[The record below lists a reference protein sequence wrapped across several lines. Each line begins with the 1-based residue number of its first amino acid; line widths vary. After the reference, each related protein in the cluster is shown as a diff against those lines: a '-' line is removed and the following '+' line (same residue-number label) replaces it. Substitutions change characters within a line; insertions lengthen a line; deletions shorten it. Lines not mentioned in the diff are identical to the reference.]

1 MAAWTPRQA
10 TRSTTSGDV
19 VSFVGDDETLLDG
32 VQRGQP
38 SAMIAL
44 FDRYAPLIERILAR
58 ILGTDPEL
66 PDLVH
71 DVFAGILAGAAKVRK
86 ATALK
91 DWLTS
96 VAVFRARTHIRQ
108 RMRRRLW
115 ERLFVPE
122 QLPEVPVPPRDDAA
136 AEALRVTYD
145 LLGRLP
151 VDERIAFALRTLAG
165 LKLTEVASACGIS
178 LATTKRRLARAEQRF
193 LAMAHEQP
201 AIRAWLS
208 GPVGGCEHV

>member
-1 MAAWTPRQA
+1 MASWTPSQA
-10 TRSTTSGDV
+10 TRSTRSGDV
-19 VSFVGDDETLLDG
+19 VSFAGDDESLLDG
-32 VQRGQP
+32 LHRGQP
-38 SAMIAL
+38 SATIAL

-58 ILGTDPEL
+58 ILGADPDL

-71 DVFAGILAGAAKVRK
+71 EVFVGVLAGAAKVRK
-86 ATALK
+86 ASALR

-122 QLPEVPVPPRDDAA
+122 QLPEVAAPPRDDAA
-136 AEALRVTYD
+136 AEALRATYD
-145 LLGRLP
+145 ILGRLP

-165 LKLTEVASACGIS
+165 MKLTQVASACGIS
-178 LATTKRRLARAEQRF
+178 LATTKRRLASAERRF
-193 LAMAHEQP
+193 LAMAREQP
-201 AIRAWLS
+201 AIQAWLS
-208 GPVGGCEHV
+208 GPLDGGGHG